1 MSKIENEAGII
12 RANAMRF
19 CLLLYVIV
27 EKGQVDD
34 VEHED
39 DDGEDVQVVAEQ
51 GNKEV
56 EPDLPT
62 LQEPQD

>member
-1 MSKIENEAGII
+1 M
-12 RANAMRF
+12 
-19 CLLLYVIV
+19 
-27 EKGQVDD
+27 DD
-34 VEHED
+34 VKDED
-39 DDGEDVQVVAEQ
+39 DDGEDVQVVSKQ

>member
-1 MSKIENEAGII
+1 MDN
-12 RANAMRF
+12 
-19 CLLLYVIV
+19 
-27 EKGQVDD
+27 

-56 EPDLPT
+56 EPDLPA

>member
-1 MSKIENEAGII
+1 MYEVLFTFVCHCRE
-12 RANAMRF
+12 
-19 CLLLYVIV
+19 
-27 EKGQVDD
+27 GQVDD

-39 DDGEDVQVVAEQ
+39 HDGDDDGEDVHVVAEQ

>member
-1 MSKIENEAGII
+1 M
-12 RANAMRF
+12 
-19 CLLLYVIV
+19 
-27 EKGQVDD
+27 DD
-34 VEHED
+34 VEHD
-39 DDGEDVQVVAEQ
+39 DDDGDDGEDVQVVAEQ